1 MFIKKAP
8 ANIYETF
15 SSIKWI
21 FSYFSFFPFN
31 FIGDPINGRLITTE
45 WNLLIFIAWITFYL
59 IILILNMMKFTFNE
73 SVFSTNILLAAEKIN
88 IIGSILSAIVVTVY
102 QMRKR
107 ENIKTFFRVL
117 NQFDEKVDISQKK
130 TIHDN
135 KMLFQIQP
143 LKFQLNLS
151 RHRLFCVAWVYITTM
166 ILNLSMI
173 NITIYVTFFYFPHRY
188 SFDLLKTIS
197 YVPIVT
203 LYNLVNFQFV
213 FASLSLRE
221 RFKILDKNLKFYLG
235 NSHKILESYEKRA
248 SRMCSLY
255 KLVNLYD
262 LLSDGIGQVNLTF
275 TFQVNIIKIC
285 LIYTK

>member
-1 MFIKKAP
+1 
-8 ANIYETF
+8 
-15 SSIKWI
+15 
-21 FSYFSFFPFN
+21 
-31 FIGDPINGRLITTE
+31 
-45 WNLLIFIAWITFYL
+45 
-59 IILILNMMKFTFNE
+59 
-73 SVFSTNILLAAEKIN
+73 
-88 IIGSILSAIVVTVY
+88 
-102 QMRKR
+102 
-107 ENIKTFFRVL
+107 
-117 NQFDEKVDISQKK
+117 
-130 TIHDN
+130 
-135 KMLFQIQP
+135 MLFQIQP

-203 LYNLVNFQFV
+203 IYNLVNFQFV
-213 FASLSLRE
+213 LASLSLRE